1 MTARLP
7 VALMCVA
14 LLLPSPH
21 ARAQEDRPLPPLV
34 PPVDR
39 ALARPFE
46 APASDWGPGHR
57 GIDLGVAPGV
67 EVRAAA
73 PGTVTFAGQVG
84 GRLYVTIDHGQG
96 LKNPTSM
103 EMGST

>member
-1 MTARLP
+1 
-7 VALMCVA
+7 MCLV
-14 LLLPSPH
+14 LLLPSQP

-39 ALARPFE
+39 ALTRAFE
-46 APASDWGPGHR
+46 PPASDWGPGHR
-57 GIDLGVAPGV
+57 GVDLGVASGL

-84 GRLYVTIDHGQG
+84 GRLYVSIDHGQG
-96 LKNPTSM
+96 LKSPRLCR
-103 EMGST
+103 